1 MYNDWRKRLLKIIA
15 YVEAYIDFAEDQN
28 IEDDTLEKVRTE
40 TRQLIEDIENYLK
53 DSHKGEMRRFGIKT
67 AILGEP
73 NVGKSS
79 FMNHICRKSISIVA
93 NIPGTTRDIIESS
106 FNIAGYPVV
115 MADTAGLRCLTDDVV
130 EKEGI
135 ARAINYATTADIVLL
150 VMDAAKLQ
158 CHNFNVNEYKQQY
171 FKSLGLDAHS
181 EIIKK
186 PCLNVVNKIDLVE
199 FEENKYRKE
208 SAVNDDTAY
217 ISCKNEIG
225 LAETLAKFENMIKH
239 Q

>member
-28 IEDDTLEKVRTE
+28 IEDDTLEKVRMD

-106 FNIAGYPVV
+106 FNISGYPVV

-135 ARAINYATTADIVLL
+135 ARAINYAKTADIVIL
-150 VMDAAKLQ
+150 VMDAEKLQ
-158 CHNFNVNEYKQQY
+158 RHNFIVNEYKKQY
-171 FKSLGLDAHS
+171 FKSLGLDAYS
-181 EIIKK
+181 EIIEK
-186 PCLNVVNKIDLVE
+186 PCLVVVNKIDLVE
-199 FEENKYRKE
+199 FEESKYREE
-208 SAVNDDTAY
+208 STVNDNTAY
-217 ISCKNEIG
+217 ISCKNEVG
-225 LAETLAKFENMIKH
+225 LTETLAKFENMIKH